1 MPQPVFP
8 SVVRVLAAVA
18 LTAGLAAGCSVAG
31 KSNEEARPLEA
42 YIRVMW
48 GADESRLEVEKADH
62 VEREQLIAECMA
74 GLGFEYTPR
83 PWNEDDYAAPPMTF
97 EELGG
102 GATRDTMEYA
112 QRYGYGIV
120 ESPTMVDE
128 STTGGTE
135 WVDPNAEYVGSLSE
149 SELAAYYKAL
159 LGHGDDASDDQDAHW
174 SETRGCDGKASF
186 EVSKDEPYADPDFV
200 ELIDQADA
208 IYARPERTDEVV
220 ALDGEWAA
228 CMREK
233 GFTFSGREEAREYI
247 QELAAEE
254 LHAHAPGQAD
264 GGNAVEVVPGEP
276 QEPGEAAKDA
286 FREKEVAQAVAD
298 LSCAE
303 QVDYRT
309 KLQAIHLAQQGAF
322 VAEHVDQLEA
332 LVAAYDR

>member
-1 MPQPVFP
+1 MPHLAHRRF
-8 SVVRVLAAVA
+8 VRNLALVA
-18 LTAGLAAGCSVAG
+18 LLGSLFVGCSG
-31 KSNEEARPLEA
+31 EGDRDEDARPLA
-42 YIRVMW
+42 DYIRVMW

-74 GLGFEYTPR
+74 GLGFEYAPR
-83 PWNEDDYAAPPMTF
+83 PWHEDDYAAPPLTF

-102 GATRDTMEYA
+102 GATRDTMDYA
-112 QRYGYGIV
+112 QQYGYGIV

-128 STTGGTE
+128 STTSGTE
-135 WVDPNAEYVGSLSE
+135 WVDPNAEYVGSLGE
-149 SELAAYYKAL
+149 LELAAYYKAL
-159 LGHGDDASDDQDAHW
+159 LGHGDDASDDQDTHW

-220 ALDGEWAA
+220 ALGGEWAA

-233 GFTFSGREEAREYI
+233 GFTFAGREEAREYI

-254 LHAHAPGQAD
+254 LHGHAPGQAD

-276 QEPGEAAKDA
+276 QEPGEAVRDA
-286 FREKEVAQAVAD
+286 FREKEVTQAVAD
-298 LSCAE
+298 VSCAE

-309 KLQAIHLAQQGAF
+309 KLQAIHLAQQSAF
-322 VAEHVDQLEA
+322 VVEHVDQLEA